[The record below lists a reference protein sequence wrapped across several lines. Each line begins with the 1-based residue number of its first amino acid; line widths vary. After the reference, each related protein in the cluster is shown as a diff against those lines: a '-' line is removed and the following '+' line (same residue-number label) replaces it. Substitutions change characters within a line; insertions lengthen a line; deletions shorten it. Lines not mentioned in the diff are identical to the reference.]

1 MCPSSTVWVGVFFS
15 SFSVQSSVFC
25 LEAMPLGIREK
36 LCVVAA
42 RPKAALI
49 IETGL
54 CPFALALAKK
64 LDKVNG
70 RKADMCLFHIGNA
83 IGSSSADLIW
93 FYSLCMHCVHL
104 FQS

>member
-1 MCPSSTVWVGVFFS
+1 
-15 SFSVQSSVFC
+15 
-25 LEAMPLGIREK
+25 MPLGIQEK

-64 LDKVNG
+64 RAKVNG
-70 RKADMCLFHIGNA
+70 RKAVKCLFHIGNA
-83 IGSSSADLIW
+83 IAASSADLI
-93 FYSLCMHCVHL
+93 FCFSLCIYCSSL
-104 FQS
+104 LS